1 MSGLFPVKKTKQRI
15 SKFLSYIPKH
25 SEITDEIIDEFK
37 EITTIIQKT
46 NAKDMVKLVNYFN
59 QEIQELID
67 FSKESLEDRK
77 ERIEKIEDTFS
88 KQIRENKEEV
98 LQQLIF
104 TIEFENYKFN
114 LLALSDTEIFI
125 DNLES
130 FSEIFFKIL
139 DEKIDNTTI
148 NFPFK
153 DSNFK
158 VNYRRN
164 ELSRDTTSVKRIL
177 DKANIIGEE
186 IRNEYLA
193 KILK

>member
-1 MSGLFPVKKTKQRI
+1 MSGLFPVKRTKQRI
-15 SKFLSYIPKH
+15 SKFLCYIPKH
-25 SEITDEIIDEFK
+25 SEITEETINEFK
-37 EITTIIQKT
+37 EITTIIQNT
-46 NAKDMVKLVNYFN
+46 SAKDMVKLVNYFN
-59 QEIQELID
+59 QEIQDLID
-67 FSKESLEDRK
+67 FSKESLENRK
-77 ERIEKIEDTFS
+77 EKIEKIEGAFS

-125 DNLES
+125 NNLES
-130 FSEIFFKIL
+130 FSEIFFQIL

-148 NFPFK
+148 KFPFK

-164 ELSRDTTSVKRIL
+164 ELSRDNTSVKRIL

-186 IRNEYLA
+186 IRKEYFA

>member
-1 MSGLFPVKKTKQRI
+1 
-15 SKFLSYIPKH
+15 
-25 SEITDEIIDEFK
+25 
-37 EITTIIQKT
+37 EITTIIQNT
-46 NAKDMVKLVNYFN
+46 SARDMVKLVNYFN
-59 QEIQELID
+59 QEIQDLID

-77 ERIEKIEDTFS
+77 EKIEKIEDAFS

-130 FSEIFFKIL
+130 FSEIFFQIL

-148 NFPFK
+148 KFPFK

-164 ELSRDTTSVKRIL
+164 ELSRDNTSVKRIL

-186 IRNEYLA
+186 IRKEYFA

>member
-1 MSGLFPVKKTKQRI
+1 MSGLFPVKRTKQRI
-15 SKFLSYIPKH
+15 SKFLCYIPKH
-25 SEITDEIIDEFK
+25 SEITEETINEFK
-37 EITTIIQKT
+37 EITTIIQNT
-46 NAKDMVKLVNYFN
+46 SAKDMVKLVNYFN
-59 QEIQELID
+59 QEIQDLID
-67 FSKESLEDRK
+67 FSKESLENRK
-77 ERIEKIEDTFS
+77 EKIKKIEDAFS
-88 KQIRENKEEV
+88 KQIREKKEDV

-114 LLALSDTEIFI
+114 LLALSDTEIYI
-125 DNLES
+125 NNLES
-130 FSEIFFKIL
+130 FSEIFFQIL

-148 NFPFK
+148 KFPFK

-164 ELSRDTTSVKRIL
+164 ELSRDTTSIKRIL

-186 IRNEYLA
+186 IRKEYLD